1 MKKQIIL
8 VFFLISFN
16 SYTQENIQAFKE
28 GEFLKFKISYGLL
41 NAGLGTLEIRSAE
54 KNSESQ
60 YHVIGKGWTTGIV
73 HFFFAVEDDY
83 QTYFDEKTIQPK
95 HFIRRVNEG
104 GYSMNKEIFFNYD
117 SLHAKVIDHKYTT
130 EKIFK
135 IHEEI
140 QDMLSALYYFRTKEL
155 GDLKI
160 GETISIDIFFDQEI
174 NNFKLK
180 LIGREDLKTNF
191 GKVKTLVFM
200 PIVQVGRIFKEKES
214 VTLWVTD
221 DKNKLPIKIK
231 ASILVGALKAELIE
245 FKGLSNSFPVI
256 FN

>member
-1 MKKQIIL
+1 
-8 VFFLISFN
+8 
-16 SYTQENIQAFKE
+16 
-28 GEFLKFKISYGLL
+28 
-41 NAGLGTLEIRSAE
+41 
-54 KNSESQ
+54 
-60 YHVIGKGWTTGIV
+60 
-73 HFFFAVEDDY
+73 
-83 QTYFDEKTIQPK
+83 
-95 HFIRRVNEG
+95 
-104 GYSMNKEIFFNYD
+104 MNKEIFFNYD